1 MGDTTLREIRDELRA
16 LLDGRAG
23 IGDAII
29 APIVFVL
36 VNSFAGMPTAAYA
49 GIAGAVIVVLY
60 RLARRNELQYAISGL
75 FGTGIAIAFAL
86 RSGEAQDY
94 FLPGIVTGAGT
105 TVLALMSI
113 LVKRPMVAYMSW
125 VTRQWP
131 MEWYWHPMV
140 RPAYTRATWLWVG
153 FFGARTAVQAW
164 LFATD
169 QTTALGFVRAATG
182 WPGLILLLVAT
193 FIVGRN
199 RLIALGGPS
208 VADVENN
215 TPPTAWIPQP
225 HGF

>member
-23 IGDAII
+23 VGDAII

-36 VNSFAGMPTAAYA
+36 VNAVAGMPIAAYA
-49 GIAGAVIVVLY
+49 GIAGAVMVVVY
-60 RLARRNELQYAISGL
+60 RLARRSDLQYAISGL
-75 FGTGIAIAFAL
+75 FGTGVAIAFAL

-125 VTRQWP
+125 LTRQWP
-131 MEWYWHPMV
+131 MEWYWHPSV

-182 WPGLILLLVAT
+182 WPGLVLLLAAT

-208 VADVENN
+208 VADIEHN
-215 TPPTAWIPQP
+215 TPQTEWIPQP